1 MIPNLTAIIIIITA
15 APTLILITFLPALIE
30 LKKPKDSGPRLIATR
45 IPDRNLAITSF
56 ISLADI
62 ENGQKFDGTLID
74 TMAKLFAFLPNLEV

>member
-45 IPDRNLAITSF
+45 ISDRNLAITSF